1 MTQLSTKILW
11 LFVATLGAI
20 CFGYLALQNGESV
33 SAIYLVV
40 AAVCIYM
47 IGYRFYGRFVAY
59 KVLELDKNRATPA
72 LVENDGRDF
81 VPTNKAV
88 LFGHHFLLLQEQV
101 HW

>member
-40 AAVCIYM
+40 AAVCIYFM
-47 IGYRFYGRFVAY
+47 G
-59 KVLELDKNRATPA
+59 VL
-72 LVENDGRDF
+72 
-81 VPTNKAV
+81 
-88 LFGHHFLLLQEQV
+88 
-101 HW
+101 